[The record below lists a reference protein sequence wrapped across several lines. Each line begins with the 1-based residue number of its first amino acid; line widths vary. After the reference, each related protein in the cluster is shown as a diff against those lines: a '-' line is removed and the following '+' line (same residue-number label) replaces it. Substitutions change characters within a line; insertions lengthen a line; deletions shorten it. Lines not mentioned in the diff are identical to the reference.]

1 METLWGT
8 KNMNSKS
15 KHQIQFEKGEMKKRQ
30 KVKALHG
37 GNWHDFIMY
46 LIELSEVE
54 NRK

>member
-1 METLWGT
+1 MT
-8 KNMNSKS
+8 SKS
-15 KHQIQFEKGEMKKRQ
+15 IPQLAFKEHEMKKIQ

-54 NRK
+54 NGK